1 MMSIEVNGE
10 LRDVSPG
17 ITVTDLVHELGLPGS
32 ALLIEH
38 NGIALLRSDW
48 PATAISDGDRL
59 EILRVSAGG

>member
-1 MMSIEVNGE
+1 MSIEVNGE
-10 LRDVSPG
+10 IRNVSPG

-32 ALLIEH
+32 TLLIEQ

-48 PATAISDGDRL
+48 HKTSISDGDRV